1 MGRRTNTAAWNGKRW
16 RIDVQKDGTRKSFY
30 SSKPGRTGQREANAK
45 ADAWLEEGIGAKA
58 PRVSEAGQ
66 LWLQEVHLTTSS
78 TNYRPLES
86 RWRVWVLPQIGSKR
100 VSNLTDQDL
109 QNIVNKA
116 YSAGRSRKTLQLL
129 CADLRAFCKYCRKS
143 KFTRY
148 TPEDLRVPAGARYK
162 GKTVLQPADL
172 VKLFNTDTTVY
183 KGRTVH
189 DDFIQAYRFQVLTG
203 LRPGELLGLR
213 WADIHGN
220 TVQVARS
227 VNVDGEETQ
236 GKNQNAVRAFVMS
249 DMARRVLEDQR
260 QVTGSEDSVFALGSE
275 QYYYHRWRLYCKT
288 NGLTPCTPYELR
300 HTFVSVVKT
309 LPAGEVKQLV
319 GHSQD
324 MDTFGVYGHAL
335 TGDDETTAQA
345 VNGVFLRV
353 LKTAQ

>member
-66 LWLQEVHLTTSS
+66 QWLQEVQLTTSS

-129 CADLRAFCKYCRKS
+129 CADMRAFCKYCRKS

-162 GKTVLQPADL
+162 GKKVLQPADL
-172 VKLFNTDTTVY
+172 VKLFNTDTTV
-183 KGRTVH
+183 
-189 DDFIQAYRFQVLTG
+189 
-203 LRPGELLGLR
+203 
-213 WADIHGN
+213 
-220 TVQVARS
+220 
-227 VNVDGEETQ
+227 
-236 GKNQNAVRAFVMS
+236 
-249 DMARRVLEDQR
+249 
-260 QVTGSEDSVFALGSE
+260 
-275 QYYYHRWRLYCKT
+275 
-288 NGLTPCTPYELR
+288 
-300 HTFVSVVKT
+300 
-309 LPAGEVKQLV
+309 
-319 GHSQD
+319 
-324 MDTFGVYGHAL
+324 
-335 TGDDETTAQA
+335 
-345 VNGVFLRV
+345 
-353 LKTAQ
+353 

>member
-58 PRVSEAGQ
+58 PRIREAGQ

-143 KFTRY
+143 KFARY

-260 QVTGSEDSVFALGSE
+260 QVTGSEDSVFALGSDTV
-275 QYYYHRWRLYCKT
+275 L
-288 NGLTPCTPYELR
+288 
-300 HTFVSVVKT
+300 
-309 LPAGEVKQLV
+309 LPPLAG
-319 GHSQD
+319 
-324 MDTFGVYGHAL
+324 
-335 TGDDETTAQA
+335 
-345 VNGVFLRV
+345 V
-353 LKTAQ
+353 L